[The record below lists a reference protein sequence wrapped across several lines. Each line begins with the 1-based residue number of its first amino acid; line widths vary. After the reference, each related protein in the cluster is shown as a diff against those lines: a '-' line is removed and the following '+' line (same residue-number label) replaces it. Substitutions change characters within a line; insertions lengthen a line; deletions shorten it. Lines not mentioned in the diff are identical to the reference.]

1 MFFQEKIKDERK
13 ETAIPN
19 SFFTQVLPILGS
31 EMTKI
36 FMYAYYL
43 SKNPEI
49 EDVKTNE
56 DLAKKLNLAIEDI
69 LKAWDFF
76 EACGLII
83 KHRVNQEVAS
93 EFSIEFKD
101 LHKVAGIQTEQKQ
114 EVDHT
119 VQSQEYRKMYDKIE
133 SITGMPLLPHDARKI
148 NEVLREYNLPKELV
162 VEAFKLNLYRKKSSS
177 VSLALGILRNWYL
190 DGIRTTQ
197 DLETTM
203 KHKEQRYLEYKSILQ
218 GLGEYRLPTKPEEEM
233 MDSWLDQ
240 YNFTV
245 EVILSA
251 LAKTTSIK
259 SPNMKYLNGILT
271 NWNDKIKEENPE
283 SIQSGQILKVEK
295 EPRDEYTAKILKMV
309 GFTKKSMTREELK
322 KLNFLYEHYHS
333 DDVELGA
340 KWLKAK
346 NAPISLDY
354 LARFLYDSNMEKDP
368 FRQETKD
375 EKTVGGKKV
384 GIEEIEKLKDH
395 KPKVKAKTQDKD
407 PQVLGGLEAR
417 IAQRY
422 QDRKKNKVKND

>member
-31 EMTKI
+31 EMTKV

-56 DLAKKLNLAIEDI
+56 DLAKKLNLKIEDI
-69 LKAWDFF
+69 LNAWDFF

-101 LHKVAGIQTEQKQ
+101 LHQVAGIKTEQKQ
-114 EVDHT
+114 EVDHSI
-119 VQSQEYRKMYDKIE
+119 QSQEYRKMYDKIE
-133 SITGMPLLPHDARKI
+133 SITGMPILPHDARKI
-148 NEVLREYNLPKELV
+148 NETIREYNLPKELV
-162 VEAFKLNLYRKKSSS
+162 IEAFKLNLYRKKSSS

-233 MDSWLDQ
+233 MDSWLDE

-251 LAKTTSIK
+251 LAKTTAIK

-271 NWNDKIKEENPE
+271 NWKDKLKEENPE
-283 SIQSGQILKVEK
+283 SIQTGQILKVEK
-295 EPRDEYTAKILKMV
+295 EPRDEYIAKILKLV

-322 KLNFLYEHYHS
+322 RLNFLYEHYHS

-340 KWLKAK
+340 KWLKSK
-346 NAPISLDY
+346 NSPMSLDY

-368 FRQETKD
+368 FKPEVKGAETL
-375 EKTVGGKKV
+375 EGKKV
-384 GIEEIEKLKDH
+384 GIEEIQKLKDH
-395 KPKVKAKTQDKD
+395 KPKIKAKVQDKD
-407 PQVLGGLEAR
+407 PQVLGSLEAR
-417 IAQRY
+417 LAQRY